1 MAFSGKATY
10 DNFALIGEDVSAQV
24 ELLGPY
30 ETPFLSLL
38 TAGGPATSTYHQWT
52 EELLGPDT
60 IVATDAIN
68 SATAATGI
76 TITGATGLTMQVGM
90 LLQLEQAKPGVGNEI
105 VQITSVAG
113 ASSILF
119 ARGING
125 VYSSLVA
132 GGTLTV
138 LGPAALEGADVSTD
152 VTRKTTRVTNV
163 TQIFK
168 KDIIVSGTDL
178 AVGYAP
184 SQGDMFTH
192 QAGQRLR
199 EVMRDLE
206 KTIIRGA
213 VVNSIA
219 SGTVYRSMA
228 GLESRLTTI
237 NSTIVTAS
245 FTANPVL
252 YINDVWQQAWNA
264 GARDIDCILVGPTW
278 KRSISATNASVLA
291 VPQGDTSVIR
301 QVETFRGD
309 FGNARVVLSPYAPA
323 SGFYLISTARVVPVP
338 LQGRSFQTI
347 RVGATGDS
355 QKGMVLGEYTV
366 EIRQPQAMAQGHV

>member
-1 MAFSGKATY
+1 MAFTGKATY

-38 TAGGPATSTYHQWT
+38 SAGGPATSTYHQWT

-60 IVATDAIN
+60 IVSTGAID

-138 LGPAALEGADVSTD
+138 LGPAALEGADVTTD

-219 SGTVYRSMA
+219 SATVYRSMA
-228 GLESRLTTI
+228 GLEGRLTAI

-252 YINDVWQQAWNA
+252 YINNVWQDVWNA
-264 GARDIDCILVGPTW
+264 GARDIDTILVGPTW
-278 KRSISATNASVLA
+278 KRSISGTNASVLA
-291 VPQGDTSVIR
+291 VDQSDTSIAR
-301 QVETFRGD
+301 KVETFQGD
-309 FGNARVVLSPYAPA
+309 FGVARVVLSPYCYA
-323 SGFYLISTARVVPVP
+323 SGFMLLASARVVPVP

-347 RVGATGDS
+347 RVSATGDS

-366 EIRQPQAMAQGHV
+366 EIRQPQAMGQGHV